1 MIFQL
6 FQGKLHGM
14 ISYGVNHPSAR
25 VAAILTFHGW
35 PVWTSLEPSNHPTVQ
50 PGKLWMFNC
59 CQLLPFLLMAIR
71 TLVAKPWGCVVLE
84 HLMGQSVIIHFPSP
98 LESQE
103 TSHCSKIFT
112 SLVKKKAKGIRRT
125 VLRFALKDLVKCCPT
140 MPLRVDPTCIVSRPG
155 DTTWPDSWVD
165 AQIVFYTRRRL
176 STAYKDV
183 FPGLYPWQQHVP
195 TLEIESLFQNLPD
208 IVTWYG
214 MIWQDMARYFVPYS
228 PRLTILMRRLK
239 RNKRSIIGSSGKA
252 AAVILVQGVFQLWRL
267 FQCHTDST

>member
-1 MIFQL
+1 
-6 FQGKLHGM
+6 
-14 ISYGVNHPSAR
+14 
-25 VAAILTFHGW
+25 
-35 PVWTSLEPSNHPTVQ
+35 
-50 PGKLWMFNC
+50 
-59 CQLLPFLLMAIR
+59 
-71 TLVAKPWGCVVLE
+71 
-84 HLMGQSVIIHFPSP
+84 
-98 LESQE
+98 
-103 TSHCSKIFT
+103 
-112 SLVKKKAKGIRRT
+112 
-125 VLRFALKDLVKCCPT
+125 
-140 MPLRVDPTCIVSRPG
+140 
-155 DTTWPDSWVD
+155 
-165 AQIVFYTRRRL
+165 
-176 STAYKDV
+176 V